1 MAVRI
6 ERMDDIPLL
15 EDKMSKSEIKTLIRE
30 GESLL
35 KLYEPHSHNWKEIVH
50 WLNLLQ
56 NKLTDLKEKNES
68 I

>member
-1 MAVRI
+1 MI
-6 ERMDDIPLL
+6 IKMNDIPLL
-15 EDKMSKSEIKTLIRE
+15 EDKLSKSEIKTLIRE

-56 NKLTDLKEKNES
+56 TKLTEVK
-68 I
+68 